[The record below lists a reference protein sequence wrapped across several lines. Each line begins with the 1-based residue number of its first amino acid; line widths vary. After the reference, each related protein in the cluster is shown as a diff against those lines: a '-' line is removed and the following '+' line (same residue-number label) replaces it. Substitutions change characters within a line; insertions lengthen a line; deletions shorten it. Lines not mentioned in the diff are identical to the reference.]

1 MAIVN
6 REINIMANFKLPMYF
21 SNVNEF
27 AEIHLKD
34 KIDTKH
40 NGLFDKKQIQ
50 WFNLNMKNLASSVRK
65 KLIEKYTVQDK
76 SNDLPK
82 RTDINILLN
91 RVKLN
96 QKNESRKKIYFS
108 AAASAGLFLFG
119 LIIF

>member
-1 MAIVN
+1 MILV
-6 REINIMANFKLPMYF
+6 
-21 SNVNEF
+21 V
-27 AEIHLKD
+27 
-34 KIDTKH
+34 
-40 NGLFDKKQIQ
+40 KKQIQ

-65 KLIEKYTVQDK
+65 KLIEKYTVQDNPNH
-76 SNDLPK
+76 SPK

-108 AAASAGLFLFG
+108 AAASVGLFLFG

>member
-1 MAIVN
+1 MILV
-6 REINIMANFKLPMYF
+6 
-21 SNVNEF
+21 V
-27 AEIHLKD
+27 
-34 KIDTKH
+34 
-40 NGLFDKKQIQ
+40 KKQIQ

-76 SNDLPK
+76 PNNLPK
-82 RTDINILLN
+82 KTDINILLN